1 MLDEIFKVILDN
13 VKLIY
18 IVYFIVISIIIVS
31 VWYIITNFKYFIYEH
46 RWKTSYQ
53 SKKYTILLKELDKD
67 IFTKEELE
75 QRYIDTVHLYQSF
88 LNRKYILKPSI
99 KNILRFLKHSI
110 ITIMILGISFYLYPI
125 IYPTIQSINLS
136 STIVALYNEIDN
148 DEKLNL
154 TFSQYLSNSNGE
166 LVNEEQFKTYVNKNN
181 TDKLKERIRILNQ
194 PLQDDLSI
202 IINIIQSEFPKAE
215 NEDIK
220 LIYEYARKFNIDMFY
235 LYGIV
240 ATESSYRRTVVS
252 KDDAYGL
259 FQLQVAP
266 AKESLDKY
274 FPTATIIISGTKLLN
289 SKLNIPLGIGY
300 VKLIKDD
307 YLKYVHDEKKK
318 FILTTYSYIGGV
330 GRILRIFDKD
340 LVKAQKEINNM
351 SLNRMETKIINH
363 LMNIKF
369 THTINYPEKVYYYRQ
384 KFIESFRRYSI

>member
-1 MLDEIFKVILDN
+1 MLDEVFKTVLDN

-18 IVYFIVISIIIVS
+18 VIYFFVILIIVF
-31 VWYIITNFKYFIYEH
+31 VFWYIITNFKYFIYEY

-53 SKKYTILLKELDKD
+53 LKKYTILQKELDKD
-67 IFTKEELE
+67 FFTKEELE
-75 QRYIDTVHLYQSF
+75 RTYIDTTYLYQSF
-88 LNRKYILKPSI
+88 SNRKYILKPFI
-99 KNILRFLKHSI
+99 KNILRFLKHST
-110 ITIMILGISFYLYPI
+110 ITIIVLVISFYLYPI
-125 IYPTIQSINLS
+125 IYPTIQNINLS

-154 TFSQYLSNSNGE
+154 TFSQYLSKSNGE
-166 LVNEEQFKTYVNKNN
+166 LVNEEQFQTYTNTKN
-181 TDKLKERIRILNQ
+181 TDKLKEKIRVLNQ

-202 IINIIQSEFPKAE
+202 IKNIIQSEFPKAE
-215 NEDIK
+215 SEDIK

-240 ATESSYRRTVVS
+240 ATESSYRRNVVS

-259 FQLQVAP
+259 FQLQVEP

-274 FPTATIIISGTKLLN
+274 FASTKLTISGTKLLN

-330 GRILRIFDKD
+330 GRILRVFDKD
-340 LVKAQKEINNM
+340 LVKAQKKINHM

-384 KFIESFRRYSI
+384 KFIESFRRYNI